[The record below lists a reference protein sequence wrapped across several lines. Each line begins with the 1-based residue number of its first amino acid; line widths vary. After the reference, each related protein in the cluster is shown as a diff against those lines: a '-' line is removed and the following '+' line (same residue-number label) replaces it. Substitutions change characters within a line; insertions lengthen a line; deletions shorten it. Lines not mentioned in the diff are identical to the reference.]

1 MYRADGAK
9 GTQTKQRLFDPAS
22 CHIRDESEW
31 SETLGDREKREESIH
46 IFVKRSQSQENRR
59 ENNPLLGE
67 HYPNTSIVVFVTLA
81 LSLALWT
88 SW

>member
-22 CHIRDESEW
+22 CHICNDSEW
-31 SETLGDREKREESIH
+31 SETLEDREKREESIH
-46 IFVKRSQSQENRR
+46 IFVKWSRSQENRR
-59 ENNPLLGE
+59 DNKPLLGE
-67 HYPNTSIVVFVTLA
+67 HYPNTLIAVFVTLT

-88 SW
+88 FW